1 MTNLEKVL
9 TNVDKSLLVSNQ
21 GSRKENIYKK
31 DIFADCITDR
41 DKKTIRR
48 KLRNILDNYV
58 KSILICKDSAKLKK
72 LCIDFNTYYLGVYNV
87 NDYSLQSIASN
98 NVDESKKEN
107 LIKFLQIV
115 QKNISVSSSSKKSN
129 TKRETKPKTKKEEI
143 KEEVNNTNNEN
154 K

>member
-9 TNVDKSLLVSNQ
+9 ASVDKSLLVSNQ
-21 GSRKENIYKK
+21 GSKKENIYKK

-41 DKKTIRR
+41 DKKTVRR

-58 KSILICKDSAKLKK
+58 KSILTCKDSAKLKK
-72 LCIDFNTYYLGVYNV
+72 LCIDFNTYYKGVYNI

-98 NVDESKKEN
+98 NIDESKKEN
-107 LIKFLQIV
+107 LQKFLQII
-115 QKNISVSSSSKKSN
+115 QKNISVSSSTKKPT
-129 TKRETKPKTKKEEI
+129 TKKQLKKEETKTEI
-143 KEEVNNTNNEN
+143 INES

>member
-9 TNVDKSLLVSNQ
+9 ANVDKSLLVSNQ
-21 GSRKENIYKK
+21 GSKKENIYKK

-72 LCIDFNTYYLGVYNV
+72 LCLDFDKYYKGVYNI

-98 NVDESKKEN
+98 NIDESKKEN
-107 LIKFLQIV
+107 LIKFLGIV
-115 QKNISVSSSSKKSN
+115 SKNVSVKK
-129 TKRETKPKTKKEEI
+129 ETKKLAAKKVTETKTETKI
-143 KEEVNNTNNEN
+143 DEN

>member
-9 TNVDKSLLVSNQ
+9 ANVDKSLLVSNQ
-21 GSRKENIYKK
+21 GNKKENIYKK

-41 DKKTIRR
+41 DKKTVRR

-58 KSILICKDSAKLKK
+58 KSILTCKDSAKLKK

-98 NVDESKKEN
+98 NIDESKKEN
-107 LIKFLQIV
+107 LQKFLQIV
-115 QKNISVSSSSKKSN
+115 QKNISVSSSKK
-129 TKRETKPKTKKEEI
+129 PATKKQPTKKIEEI
-143 KEEVNNTNNEN
+143 KTEINEN

>member
-9 TNVDKSLLVSNQ
+9 ASVDKSLLVSNQ
-21 GSRKENIYKK
+21 GSKKENIYKR

-41 DKKTIRR
+41 DKKTVRR

-58 KSILICKDSAKLKK
+58 KSILTCKDSAKLKK
-72 LCIDFNTYYLGVYNV
+72 LCIDFNTYYKGVYNV
-87 NDYSLQSIASN
+87 NDFSLQSIASN

-115 QKNISVSSSSKKSN
+115 QKNVSSSAASKKLT
-129 TKRETKPKTKKEEI
+129 TKSIKKEETKTEI
-143 KEEVNNTNNEN
+143 NDKN